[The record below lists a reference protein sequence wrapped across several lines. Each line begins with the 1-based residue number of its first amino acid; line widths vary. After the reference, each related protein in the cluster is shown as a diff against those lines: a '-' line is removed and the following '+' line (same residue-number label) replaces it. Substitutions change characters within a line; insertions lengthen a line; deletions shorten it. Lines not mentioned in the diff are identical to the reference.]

1 MLGRILIILA
11 LIFIGLWLVRKAMGA
26 RKGGDAPA
34 DSKKDPRDSAA
45 LVQCAHCG
53 VRLPQVDA
61 IWREGRGYC
70 SITHRNLGPKQ
81 HGK

>member
-1 MLGRILIILA
+1 VLGRILIILA
-11 LIFIGLWLVRKAMGA
+11 LIFIALWLLRKAMGA
-26 RKGGDAPA
+26 RKGSEPRA
-34 DSKKDPRDSAA
+34 DSNQDPRDSTA
-45 LVQCAHCG
+45 LIQCAHCA

-81 HGK
+81 PGK